1 MFESSEEEEDPNA
14 EPILP
19 KDDPNFK
26 AMEADFEKRAVQRRK
41 DKKIA
46 EEFKEKGNE
55 CMKRGLY
62 RTANK
67 HYTEALDHKKDMLT
81 LYTNRALCR
90 IKLEMWIEADKTVV
104 VVLLPACCA
113 ALESEVVETDDCL
126 QL

>member
-55 CMKRGLY
+55 LQQRISLKRI
-62 RTANK
+62 ADEKNNK
-67 HYTEALDHKKDMLT
+67 VWKVDLLKEELQL
-81 LYTNRALCR
+81 NRDAG
-90 IKLEMWIEADKTVV
+90 
-104 VVLLPACCA
+104 
-113 ALESEVVETDDCL
+113 LESMPESNENNKMPV
-126 QL
+126 